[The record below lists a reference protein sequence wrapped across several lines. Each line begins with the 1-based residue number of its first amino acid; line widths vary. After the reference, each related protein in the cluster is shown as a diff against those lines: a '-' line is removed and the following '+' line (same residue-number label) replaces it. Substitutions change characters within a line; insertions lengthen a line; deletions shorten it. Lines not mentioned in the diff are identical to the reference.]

1 MKAPWQFIS
10 WLFFLILKQGN
21 IWPVFIVW
29 ISGGEGGKPSLGLAG
44 VECGKLIVSLFL
56 FFSQTHTLSF
66 LYDSLT
72 GVDRVWG
79 GGGCRTSTIYIR
91 ERIVNVWQGWGECSA
106 RGCPS
111 SLAFFF
117 PSVRSPTTVSV
128 NCVNHCNKVA
138 FGFRQDNMTTMW
150 PFWTGPPLTLTPG
163 FKQSTAGHNACV
175 RACARERERERERER

>member
-1 MKAPWQFIS
+1 M
-10 WLFFLILKQGN
+10 
-21 IWPVFIVW
+21 
-29 ISGGEGGKPSLGLAG
+29 
-44 VECGKLIVSLFL
+44 
-56 FFSQTHTLSF
+56 
-66 LYDSLT
+66 
-72 GVDRVWG
+72 DRVWG

-175 RACARERERERERER
+175 CVCVRACAREREREREREIKKQTDVDVSEESGWILSKYHYERITYSRTVTTLTLVLLLM